1 VQDLLWVPYVT
12 TVSELFRNALNGFW
26 ISDVGFMI
34 AEDVSL
40 WKKKCG
46 KFLLKVSCC
55 FRIHIPTIYAAS
67 LAASR
72 RHIQSFP
79 ISCWWTLQFFLSSL
93 HNGMK
98 FWITRRINMYFPFA
112 ISTDNTLNNCQAF
125 IAVYT
130 LDSNGYIY
138 ALLWLTSVNERQGS
152 RWHAYTI
159 GTPVKQ
165 FSVTNSRFL
174 TCRYLDYLL
183 ETSRET

>member
-1 VQDLLWVPYVT
+1 MSTSHASVLWVPHVT
-12 TVSELFRNALNGFW
+12 TVSELSRNALNGFR

-34 AEDVSL
+34 AAEDVSL
-40 WKKKCG
+40 WKKKYG

-55 FRIHIPTIYAAS
+55 FRIHIPAIYS
-67 LAASR
+67 
-72 RHIQSFP
+72 I
-79 ISCWWTLQFFLSSL
+79 ISSIKTAYSVISLQFFLSSL

-98 FWITRRINMYFPFA
+98 FWIARRINMYFPFV

-130 LDSNGYIY
+130 VDSNGYIY
-138 ALLWLTSVNERQGS
+138 AILWLTSVNERQGS

-159 GTPVKQ
+159 GNPVKH
-165 FSVTNSRFL
+165 SPVTNSRFL
-174 TCRYLDYLL
+174 GCRYLDYLL